1 MVVTFEMQYLENLYT
16 KGKAQEKI
24 PLSTSDYQRL
34 PKSDKVLDFSQAN
47 RRFVPDK
54 VIAF

>member
-1 MVVTFEMQYLENLYT
+1 LKCNTWKTYIQRARLR
-16 KGKAQEKI
+16 EKI